1 VVAIGAA
8 GGVWRRGVTST
19 GGDERMRCRRER
31 RGLWR
36 RGDGDRTGRGGM
48 RSLTL
53 VGGAGHFLSG
63 TVGPNRE
70 IRAVDAV
77 RSRTSFVKKR

>member
-1 VVAIGAA
+1 VATRRNVDRRRRANEMPA
-8 GGVWRRGVTST
+8 GTTRPVEAWP
-19 GGDERMRCRRER
+19 
-31 RGLWR
+31 
-36 RGDGDRTGRGGM
+36 RGDGDDTGRGGM

-53 VGGAGHFLSG
+53 VGGTGHFLSG